1 MSLVEE
7 QVQAG
12 ANAASSSSLLDEI
25 MAQARITPVDEGY
38 SVAKQGV
45 AALIANILDSG
56 TASSPVNKAL
66 VDSMIVELDKKL
78 GKQMDVILH
87 AKPLQ
92 EMESSWRSLKLL
104 VDRTDFRENIKVQVL
119 HATKEEL
126 LEDFEFS
133 PKSPSPVSTSMST
146 PAVMD
151 SLVVSRW
158 AP

>member
-12 ANAASSSSLLDEI
+12 ASAASSSLLDEI

-56 TASSPVNKAL
+56 ATSDPVNKAL

-78 GKQMDVILH
+78 SKQMDVILH
-87 AKPLQ
+87 AKELQ
-92 EMESSWRSLKLL
+92 EMVPPRKSCWRISS
-104 VDRTDFRENIKVQVL
+104 F
-119 HATKEEL
+119 H
-126 LEDFEFS
+126 
-133 PKSPSPVSTSMST
+133 PKSLSPASTNMFI
-146 PAVMD
+146 PAVMV
-151 SLVVSRW
+151 SLVANRW
-158 AP
+158 GL

>member
-12 ANAASSSSLLDEI
+12 AGAASSSSLLDEI

-56 TASSPVNKAL
+56 TTSEPVNKAL

-78 GKQMDVILH
+78 SKQMDVILH
-87 AKPLQ
+87 AKELQ
-92 EMESSWRSLKLL
+92 K
-104 VDRTDFRENIKVQVL
+104 Q
-119 HATKEEL
+119 
-126 LEDFEFS
+126 
-133 PKSPSPVSTSMST
+133 
-146 PAVMD
+146 
-151 SLVVSRW
+151 
-158 AP
+158 

>member
-12 ANAASSSSLLDEI
+12 ASAASSSLLDEI

-56 TASSPVNKAL
+56 TTSDPVNKAL

-78 GKQMDVILH
+78 SKQMDVILH
-87 AKPLQ
+87 AKELQ

-104 VDRTDFRENIKVQVL
+104 VDRTDFRENIKIQVL

-126 LEDFEFS
+126 LEDFENS
-133 PKSPSPVSTSMST
+133 HEIIYSG
-146 PAVMD
+146 
-151 SLVVSRW
+151 L
-158 AP
+158 

>member
-1 MSLVEE
+1 
-7 QVQAG
+7 
-12 ANAASSSSLLDEI
+12 

-56 TASSPVNKAL
+56 TTSEPVNKAL

-78 GKQMDVILH
+78 SKQMDVILH
-87 AKPLQ
+87 AKELQ

-104 VDRTDFRENIKVQVL
+104 VDRTDFRENIKIQVL

-133 PKSPSPVSTSMST
+133 RRSPSPVSTSMSIQ
-146 PAVMD
+146 PATASSVA
-151 SLVVSRW
+151 SRSV
-158 AP
+158 P

>member
-12 ANAASSSSLLDEI
+12 ASAASSSLLDEI

-56 TASSPVNKAL
+56 TTSDPVNKAL

-78 GKQMDVILH
+78 SKQMDVILH
-87 AKPLQ
+87 AK
-92 EMESSWRSLKLL
+92 
-104 VDRTDFRENIKVQVL
+104 
-119 HATKEEL
+119 EL
-126 LEDFEFS
+126 R
-133 PKSPSPVSTSMST
+133 
-146 PAVMD
+146 
-151 SLVVSRW
+151 RW
-158 AP
+158 NPPGAP